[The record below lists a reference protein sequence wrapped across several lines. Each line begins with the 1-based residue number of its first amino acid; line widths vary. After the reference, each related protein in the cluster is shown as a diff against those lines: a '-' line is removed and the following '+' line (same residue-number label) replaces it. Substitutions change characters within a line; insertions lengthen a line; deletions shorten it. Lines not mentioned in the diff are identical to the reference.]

1 MKLAVSALL
10 VLTISGALSQNVTKE
25 TIKPKVTRTSLHV
38 ARSLD
43 PEDSEIVSVRS
54 KNGEMASLIVKRR
67 EGRKSVQSQP
77 QNKPT
82 SIPRIQDAATLLRVA
97 KSRPLPKPVEVNSEV
112 IYVKDENDGR
122 KKGRTL
128 KIDDDGIPVI
138 EGVRVPDSPEDKLFT
153 WRNARVI
160 NGVLVP
166 YKQSLNA
173 EIPLKT
179 KNADNK
185 ASAEKQE
192 ITLSS
197 FFEADKERPSM
208 FSNNDAVKTQWK
220 GIAESVKSTSK
231 PVTVVPPLP
240 ENHSKII
247 EYIKR
252 INEKELQNRK
262 KSGRSI
268 VFEEGASRRMDENV
282 DENEEP
288 LWVNTQPKE
297 IWTENGKITVADR
310 RVDNI
315 EAAENIVYGA
325 DVRDDKF
332 QPITPVQARLLHPQ
346 GITNYRISSLYS
358 SQPSRVSFEEGVR
371 TPVLQYAHPELGA
384 QPAKVET
391 ESEETESS
399 RSGTQ
404 DVLPSLTYFSNDPY
418 ADRSPYAYE
427 PGLVGQSE
435 DTLTS
440 SASFHAQEVS
450 NNLGISQER
459 ENGRRHSSIHDI
471 EFTTQASEAISINPD
486 EIDITEAPNRAK
498 SGGYF
503 ADSYRDGYGLGS
515 DKYIKR
521 YPHSNYYGSGYPMTK
536 EDYYKWK
543 MAGMSYAG
551 GSSNA
556 GYYVKIPDNRP
567 FWEKITDSI
576 KETVQSGVESMKD
589 LTRPVMEPIVE
600 ATQRISENLGI
611 NEATAKISSTLGFN
625 QGTGMR
631 TALQEKIGA
640 AAASSPVLL
649 PALGLVAGG
658 AALGLGAVAMGRLLD
673 VNVNLLKRSENGEVP
688 NSSKLEME
696 HKRALEMIDNGEK
709 IVGNKTETGRSLPVD
724 EDNVNSQEKEKDFK
738 RLIDD
743 SGIEGLEKFNFN
755 VNENNDEH
763 KSRRRSL
770 GPYEE
775 KQKTRRRRRRRSTEE
790 HLQNDLGQGG
800 NNGDALLKE
809 ISSFGIASPW
819 SNTEC
824 AKKIFC
830 NIMVKQSPDAIVL
843 MEKKMASLLSKM
855 RLPEGDS
862 VSHHLDQVS
871 AAVRSQ
877 DCSHFQCLN
886 LNRR

>member
-10 VLTISGALSQNVTKE
+10 VLAISGTLSQNVTKE
-25 TIKPKVTRTSLHV
+25 TIKPKVTRTSLHI

-43 PEDSEIVSVRS
+43 PADSEIVNVRS

-67 EGRKSVQSQP
+67 QDRKSSQSSAES
-77 QNKPT
+77 KPT
-82 SIPRIQDAATLLRVA
+82 SIPRIQDAPTLLRVA

-112 IYVKDENDGR
+112 IFVKDENDAR
-122 KKGRTL
+122 KRGRTL
-128 KIDDDGIPVI
+128 KMDDDGVPVI

-166 YKQSLNA
+166 YKQSLNG
-173 EIPLKT
+173 EIPLKN
-179 KNADNK
+179 KNADSKTN
-185 ASAEKQE
+185 SEKQE

-197 FFEADKERPSM
+197 YFEADKEKGSM
-208 FSNNDAVKTQWK
+208 FSNNNAVKTQWK
-220 GIAESVKSTSK
+220 GIAESVKSTAK

-268 VFEEGASRRMDENV
+268 AFEGGASRRMDENV

-310 RVDNI
+310 RIDNI
-315 EAAENIVYGA
+315 EANENIVYGS
-325 DVRDDKF
+325 DLINDKF

-346 GITNYRISSLYS
+346 GITNYRISGLYS
-358 SQPSRVSFEEGVR
+358 NQPSRLSFEEGVR

-384 QPAKVET
+384 QPAKVES

-404 DVLPSLTYFSNDPY
+404 KEVVLPSLTYFSNDPY

-440 SASFHAQEVS
+440 SANFHTQEVS

-459 ENGRRHSSIHDI
+459 ENGRRQSSIHDI
-471 EFTTQASEAISINPD
+471 EFTTQASESISINPD
-486 EIDITEAPNRAK
+486 EIDITEAPSRIK
-498 SGGYF
+498 SGKYF
-503 ADSYRDGYGLGS
+503 SDSYRDGYSLGS

-521 YPHSNYYGSGYPMTK
+521 YPHSNYYGGSYPMTK

-543 MAGMSYAG
+543 MAGMSYG
-551 GSSNA
+551 NGNNNA
-556 GYYVKIPDNRP
+556 AYYIKIPDNRP

-696 HKRALEMIDNGEK
+696 HKRALEMIVNGEK
-709 IVGNKTETGRSLPVD
+709 IVGNKSESGRSLPVD

-755 VNENNDEH
+755 VNENSDEH

-775 KQKTRRRRRRRSTEE
+775 KQKTKRRRRRSTEE
-790 HLQNDLGQGG
+790 HLQNNLGQGG

-809 ISSFGIASPW
+809 ISTFGIRSPW
-819 SNTEC
+819 GNTEC

-843 MEKKMASLLSKM
+843 MEKKMASLLSK
-855 RLPEGDS
+855 
-862 VSHHLDQVS
+862 
-871 AAVRSQ
+871 
-877 DCSHFQCLN
+877 
-886 LNRR
+886 